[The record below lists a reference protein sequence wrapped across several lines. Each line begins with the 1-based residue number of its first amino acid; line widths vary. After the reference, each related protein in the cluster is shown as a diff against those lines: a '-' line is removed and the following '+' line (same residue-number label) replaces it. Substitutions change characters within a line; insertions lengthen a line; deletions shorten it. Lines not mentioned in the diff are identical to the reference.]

1 MGSTTISSSGTSGC
15 AQVIGISRTPWVGAV
30 AVASLAIEQED
41 GKQEQV
47 CKDKGLSSSLSIIET
62 NLKRGLT
69 KLKRLIINDG
79 QKTFIES
86 STTSSS
92 SSLISYIVNPTGD
105 LPRTEETI
113 VSIIN
118 DASKQLLSSSSSSKS
133 QRVNGMIHS
142 DCAKADAKKD
152 AVHLIR
158 STEGLFLF
166 SGHGAGETLLPRE
179 CIPPALLGSSPNGFA
194 PLTMLMGCSSGRMMP
209 QKFIP
214 SQNATSSSSSS
225 SSSSNNTVIPTKT
238 SLLHPHSYSG
248 VSECSAVSYLYG
260 GSPCVTAC
268 LWDVTDKDI
277 DRVTGAILLRAVG
290 DSSAASSSSIQKAT
304 TMKMPS
310 DDDKQMVIG
319 RGLAASVT
327 ALRSSC
333 KLPYLTGAA
342 LVVYGMPI

>member
-1 MGSTTISSSGTSGC
+1 
-15 AQVIGISRTPWVGAV
+15 
-30 AVASLAIEQED
+30 
-41 GKQEQV
+41 
-47 CKDKGLSSSLSIIET
+47 
-62 NLKRGLT
+62 
-69 KLKRLIINDG
+69 
-79 QKTFIES
+79 
-86 STTSSS
+86 
-92 SSLISYIVNPTGD
+92 
-105 LPRTEETI
+105 
-113 VSIIN
+113 
-118 DASKQLLSSSSSSKS
+118 
-133 QRVNGMIHS
+133 
-142 DCAKADAKKD
+142 
-152 AVHLIR
+152 
-158 STEGLFLF
+158 
-166 SGHGAGETLLPRE
+166 
-179 CIPPALLGSSPNGFA
+179 
-194 PLTMLMGCSSGRMMP
+194 MMP

-225 SSSSNNTVIPTKT
+225 SSSSTITVIPTKT

-248 VSECSAVSYLYG
+248 VSECGAVSYLYG

-277 DRVTGAILLRAVG
+277 DRVTGAILLRALG

-333 KLPYLTGAA
+333 KLPFLTGAA